1 MPESARAAVRVTTK
15 TAEVPAPSAVFSDG
29 RTPTA
34 TSTDAITTNGNPS
47 GQAVFVIAGAD
58 GALQS
63 ERCSDWAK
71 QLPTTDDLGRLMED
85 RMHPDASDYE
95 VRAWMTLLKQERSRR
110 DSLTSRAGNAVGDVG
125 KHAVTQIK
133 KFRPAQVGV
142 AGTASRQTTQA
153 TPRRQGR
160 FSVQGARPQGSRQ
173 GPTQAHPSPG
183 RRARIFDRLPA
194 LRITGLTVS
203 TSVSGGTTAG
213 GALLAVATDAV
224 VSLALLGRAVAEVA
238 VHYGYD
244 PREPE
249 EELFLMEVLNY
260 SMASGP
266 ASKTSALA
274 GLSRLSQQMMRHAT
288 WEQFAK
294 DPLVKAIQQIF
305 QTLGLRLTHQRLA
318 NVVPVAGG
326 VLSAG
331 LSFRALGSAIDD
343 ATRVYRARYL
353 ADKHGLNW
361 GEWLQQP
368 HHFDKLAPDDA
379 VTAGDVVHAL
389 QLDTYSGNDAVQEKE
404 E

>member
-1 MPESARAAVRVTTK
+1 MATVPESARAAVRVTTK

-213 GALLAVATDAV
+213 GA
-224 VSLALLGRAVAEVA
+224 
-238 VHYGYD
+238 
-244 PREPE
+244 PWP
-249 EELFLMEVLNY
+249 
-260 SMASGP
+260 
-266 ASKTSALA
+266 
-274 GLSRLSQQMMRHAT
+274 
-288 WEQFAK
+288 
-294 DPLVKAIQQIF
+294 
-305 QTLGLRLTHQRLA
+305 
-318 NVVPVAGG
+318 
-326 VLSAG
+326 
-331 LSFRALGSAIDD
+331 
-343 ATRVYRARYL
+343 
-353 ADKHGLNW
+353 
-361 GEWLQQP
+361 
-368 HHFDKLAPDDA
+368 
-379 VTAGDVVHAL
+379 
-389 QLDTYSGNDAVQEKE
+389 
-404 E
+404 

>member
-1 MPESARAAVRVTTK
+1 M
-15 TAEVPAPSAVFSDG
+15 
-29 RTPTA
+29 
-34 TSTDAITTNGNPS
+34 
-47 GQAVFVIAGAD
+47 
-58 GALQS
+58 
-63 ERCSDWAK
+63 
-71 QLPTTDDLGRLMED
+71 
-85 RMHPDASDYE
+85 
-95 VRAWMTLLKQERSRR
+95 
-110 DSLTSRAGNAVGDVG
+110 
-125 KHAVTQIK
+125 
-133 KFRPAQVGV
+133 
-142 AGTASRQTTQA
+142 
-153 TPRRQGR
+153 
-160 FSVQGARPQGSRQ
+160 
-173 GPTQAHPSPG
+173 
-183 RRARIFDRLPA
+183 
-194 LRITGLTVS
+194 
-203 TSVSGGTTAG
+203 
-213 GALLAVATDAV
+213 

-343 ATRVYRARYL
+343 ATRVYRPRYL

-361 GEWLQQP
+361 REWLQQP

>member
-1 MPESARAAVRVTTK
+1 MATVPESARAAVRVTTK

-142 AGTASRQTTQA
+142 AGTACRQTTQA

-213 GALLAVATDAV
+213 GA
-224 VSLALLGRAVAEVA
+224 
-238 VHYGYD
+238 
-244 PREPE
+244 PWP
-249 EELFLMEVLNY
+249 
-260 SMASGP
+260 
-266 ASKTSALA
+266 
-274 GLSRLSQQMMRHAT
+274 
-288 WEQFAK
+288 
-294 DPLVKAIQQIF
+294 
-305 QTLGLRLTHQRLA
+305 
-318 NVVPVAGG
+318 
-326 VLSAG
+326 
-331 LSFRALGSAIDD
+331 
-343 ATRVYRARYL
+343 
-353 ADKHGLNW
+353 
-361 GEWLQQP
+361 
-368 HHFDKLAPDDA
+368 
-379 VTAGDVVHAL
+379 
-389 QLDTYSGNDAVQEKE
+389 
-404 E
+404 